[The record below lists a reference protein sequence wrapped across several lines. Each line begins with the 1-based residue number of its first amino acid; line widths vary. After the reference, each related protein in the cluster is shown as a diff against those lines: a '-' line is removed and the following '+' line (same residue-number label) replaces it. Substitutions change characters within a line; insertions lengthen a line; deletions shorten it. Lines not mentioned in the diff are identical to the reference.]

1 MTWKRADSEDTT
13 WEEISFILADVCKS
27 NHRIVVGSDSQ
38 PFRSGVVVVTAI
50 CLISSDECHHRRF
63 FYHRK
68 KERATRKMSLYERLY
83 SETMASIEVA
93 EEIKG
98 ISSTASIEIHLD
110 VSPANS
116 RHKTSKYANAMTSL
130 VRGYAYSEVE
140 IKPQSWGASSV
151 ADKYTKNW

>member
-13 WEEISFILADVCKS
+13 WEEIKDILTSVCES
-27 NHRIVVGSDSQ
+27 NHKIIIGSDSQ

-50 CLISSDECHHRRF
+50 CLISSENCHHRRY

-68 KERATRKMSLYERLY
+68 KERHSHKTSLYERLY
-83 SETMASIEVA
+83 SETMASIKVA
-93 EEIKG
+93 EEVKE
-98 ISSTASIEIHLD
+98 ISSDASIEIHLD
-110 VSPANS
+110 VSPENS
-116 RHKTSKYANAMTSL
+116 PHKTSKYANAMMSL

-140 IKPQSWGASSV
+140 IKPKSWGASAV